1 MSKKAIILVVLVPL
15 VLIGCSKK
23 EDEDLVA
30 YVKQFEPLQEYNR
43 QAQKYLTDLTDEPEM
58 VEDLQSMYKL
68 IDDYEAAVL
77 NLTRPKTSR
86 IQAIHGIYVRTF
98 PQARR
103 QLTKMTEP
111 NQYSLQKTK
120 VAYEKLKGEITGK
133 LYPPI
138 QALLEEFGLQ
148 DQYPVAW
155 PE

>member
-133 LYPPI
+133 ARW
-138 QALLEEFGLQ
+138 QLLERLKER
-148 DQYPVAW
+148 P
-155 PE
+155 